1 MGWFGLMRGW
11 VIRYVY
17 EHPQPSQR
25 KVQRCLCVCVCMCF
39 VNSVGRRMRVPHF
52 LLYLF
57 LCWGCWFQVQPFS
70 IRAHLFLSIYT
81 TKQARA
87 HVFCGPPH
95 HKLLSLIM
103 RRSGVLQRAAMA
115 SSRDWERDILDGE
128 ASRVMT
134 VQLAPDLRR
143 PRWLTQ
149 VQLNRSQ
156 PRLDVAVFLS
166 PWAPDRSSDGSSNQ
180 IARAAGEERGH
191 ECLVSLLLSAWEQLA
206 CACR

>member
-11 VIRYVY
+11 VIRYAY
-17 EHPQPSQR
+17 EHPQSSQR
-25 KVQRCLCVCVCMCF
+25 TVQGCLCVCVCGCF

-57 LCWGCWFQVQPFS
+57 ICWGCWFQVQPIS
-70 IRAHLFLSIYT
+70 IKAHLFLSIYT
-81 TKQARA
+81 TKQARV

-103 RRSGVLQRAAMA
+103 KRSGVLQRAAIA
-115 SSRDWERDILDGE
+115 SSRDWGWDILDGE

-143 PRWLTQ
+143 PNDWPGSSWT
-149 VQLNRSQ
+149 
-156 PRLDVAVFLS
+156 
-166 PWAPDRSSDGSSNQ
+166 DRSPAWMSLCSSHPGPQ
-180 IARAAGEERGH
+180 TDPLMGHQTKLPVRLARSEAMNA
-191 ECLVSLLLSAWEQLA
+191 
-206 CACR
+206 